1 MLVRPWVKLFRPML
15 YSWIYLCF
23 PLYSSFFSA
32 RPLFFCGGWNVAS
45 IWRILV
51 ISSPLTTPPCW
62 NVHTLCF
69 CPQQPI
75 QLSVHSPITQSFF
88 EWIMKLQKPI
98 PEQMEKKL
106 KVGCPE
112 WMLAVSEP
120 AGKVGMY
127 SNSSI
132 PCRQRPREGIGVC
145 VHHKYSCWA
154 EGCAVNFF
162 KVHRFPPVNST
173 SLDKSG
179 CDKKWNSTLTN
190 WWHTQ
195 PRLDKLQERPPKIAF
210 FSKIKDFCFF
220 SKKFSADIIIVI
232 FFPFFIMFILIL

>member
-1 MLVRPWVKLFRPML
+1 MYTHCVFARSNR
-15 YSWIYLCF
+15 
-23 PLYSSFFSA
+23 SSC
-32 RPLFFCGGWNVAS
+32 LS
-45 IWRILV
+45 I
-51 ISSPLTTPPCW
+51 
-62 NVHTLCF
+62 
-69 CPQQPI
+69 PQSHNHF
-75 QLSVHSPITQSFF
+75 LS
-88 EWIMKLQKPI
+88 EWMKLQKPI

-120 AGKVGMY
+120 AGKVGMC

-162 KVHRFPPVNST
+162 KVHRFPQVNST

-190 WWHTQ
+190 WWHIQ

-232 FFPFFIMFILIL
+232 FFPFFL